1 MIKSWP
7 INENS
12 DSYDLMTYVW
22 LEITNV
28 RVEIDEALALH
39 KILYK
44 ESDLQR
50 KESLREDLIKTVDEI
65 TIIFDALDNMDLEIN
80 EKTKDSRIWRI
91 YLHHKWI
98 ENRRL
103 FDVKKKLID
112 LEDEGINIFTQII
125 HNIRGYINR
134 YA

>member
-39 KILYK
+39 KIFFK

-50 KESLREDLIKTVDEI
+50 KEFLREDLIKTLDEI
-65 TIIFDALDNMDLEIN
+65 TIIFDALDNTDLDIN
-80 EKTKDSRIWRI
+80 EKTKGSRIWKI

-103 FDVKKKLID
+103 FDLKQKLID
-112 LEDEGINIFTQII
+112 LEDEDIEYFHSDNTQ
-125 HNIRGYINR
+125 HSRLH
-134 YA
+134 

>member
-7 INENS
+7 IDKYS

-28 RVEIDEALALH
+28 RVEIDA
-39 KILYK
+39 ILDFYK
-44 ESDLQR
+44 TFSSEPNLKR
-50 KESLREDLIKTVDEI
+50 KESLREDLIKTIDEI
-65 TIIFDALDNMDLEIN
+65 TVIFDALDNMDLEIN
-80 EKTKDSRIWRI
+80 EKTKGSRIWTI

-112 LEDEGINIFTQII
+112 LEDEGIEYFHSNNAQNSRL
-125 HNIRGYINR
+125 H
-134 YA
+134 

>member
-39 KILYK
+39 KIFFK

-50 KESLREDLIKTVDEI
+50 KEFLREDLIKTLDEI
-65 TIIFDALDNMDLEIN
+65 TLIFDALDNTDLEIN
-80 EKTKDSRIWRI
+80 EKTKGSRIWKI

-98 ENRRL
+98 EHRRL
-103 FDVKKKLID
+103 FDLKQKLID
-112 LEDEGINIFTQII
+112 LEDEDIEYFHSDNTQ
-125 HNIRGYINR
+125 HSRLH
-134 YA
+134 

>member
-39 KILYK
+39 KIFYK

-50 KESLREDLIKTVDEI
+50 KESLRDDLIKTVDEI
-65 TIIFDALDNMDLEIN
+65 TIIFDALENMDLEIN

-103 FDVKKKLID
+103 FDLKQKLID
-112 LEDEGINIFTQII
+112 LEDEGIEYFHSNNTQ
-125 HNIRGYINR
+125 HSRLH
-134 YA
+134 

>member
-7 INENS
+7 INKNS

-28 RVEIDEALALH
+28 RVEIDETLDFY
-39 KILYK
+39 KIFSSEPNLK
-44 ESDLQR
+44 R
-50 KESLREDLIKTVDEI
+50 KESFREDLIKTIDEI
-65 TIIFDALDNMDLEIN
+65 TIIFDALDNTDSEIN
-80 EKTKDSRIWRI
+80 EKTKGSRIWKI

-103 FDVKKKLID
+103 FDLKQKLID
-112 LEDEGINIFTQII
+112 LEDEGIEYFHSDKMQDSRV
-125 HNIRGYINR
+125 H
-134 YA
+134 